1 MCIYGQPMRNEEGSP
16 SQPPTSRDLTFFVE
30 VASTA
35 GATTI
40 DRHGLPKLCSPPLN
54 SKAKIE
60 EGSEIIALLV
70 SRFVKSTVRR
80 SVWASD
86 GRFMSLGAGE
96 LTRHVSRAR
105 LP

>member
-1 MCIYGQPMRNEEGSP
+1 MSRAGLVHIWSTHAKEEGSP

-30 VASTA
+30 ADSTA

-54 SKAKIE
+54 SKAKTE
-60 EGSEIIALLV
+60 EGSEPIALPM

-80 SVWASD
+80 SSM
-86 GRFMSLGAGE
+86 GF
-96 LTRHVSRAR
+96 
-105 LP
+105 